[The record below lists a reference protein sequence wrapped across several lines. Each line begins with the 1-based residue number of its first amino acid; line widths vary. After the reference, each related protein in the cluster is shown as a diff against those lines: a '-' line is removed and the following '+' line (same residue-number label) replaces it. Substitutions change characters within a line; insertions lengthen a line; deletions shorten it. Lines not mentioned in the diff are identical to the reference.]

1 MPLSHVRFVLV
12 RPRGS
17 GNVGLAARTISRFG
31 LGQLV
36 LVKPSA
42 FDPDQARWMA
52 PGAHTIID
60 EMTFSATVEE
70 AVKGSGLV
78 IGTSAKNRQVT
89 VPRWPL
95 PNATHTGATFPKS
108 VSFVFGPEDTGLS
121 NADLEWCHAVTH
133 IPTLHE
139 GSLNLGQAITLCGS
153 ALFQSAE
160 NHAEDQTLRTQ
171 QTNNDERAVESI
183 DLRELA
189 LQRTMELLQDCQY
202 LQGKN
207 AGTVQA
213 TLYRALQRM
222 DPSSKEASI
231 FLGMLAAVQYQV
243 SNTHPQPLD

>member
-1 MPLSHVRFVLV
+1 MSLSHVRFVLV
-12 RPRGS
+12 RPRSS

-60 EMTFSATVEE
+60 EMTFSPTVEE

-78 IGTSAKNRQVT
+78 IGTSAKNRQIT

-95 PNATHTGATFPKS
+95 PDAAQTGATFPKS

-139 GSLNLGQAITLCGS
+139 SSLNLGQAITLCGA

-160 NHAEDQTLRTQ
+160 NHSEAPMLRTQ
-171 QTNNDERAVESI
+171 QANDAANAVESI

-189 LQRTMELLQDCQY
+189 LQRTMTLLQDCQY

-207 AGTVQA
+207 ALTVQG

-231 FLGMLAAVQYQV
+231 FLGMLAAVQYRI
-243 SNTHPQPLD
+243 SKANPQPLD